1 MGCGSKTKCGTRWWR
16 FGAVSL
22 QILRISPSLDDA
34 TATIILYPNSGT
46 SLAYFRAVKDLEL
59 LIMNRP
65 TSIEHARFFIYLKKK
80 EKKSRCEI

>member
-1 MGCGSKTKCGTRWWR
+1 M
-16 FGAVSL
+16 SL

-34 TATIILYPNSGT
+34 TATIILYPNSGHGT

-65 TSIEHARFFIYLKKK
+65 TSIEHARFFIYFKKK
-80 EKKSRCEI
+80 EKKTSRCEI